1 MEATAGG
8 MGSPTCVP
16 RNAHFKVHARLGT
29 ERRYKEILEMIDW
42 MSYLS
47 VVSTLAFVVFFAVGP
62 GSIPWMITAELF
74 SQGPRPSAM
83 AIAVLVNWMANFVV
97 GIGFPSLKVPETK
110 NKTFEEILALFRHG
124 NGRNLRDSRLYGED
138 DPNPPNTEQNS
149 ISSDS
154 VQLQHSGPAAG
165 KREEKSSI

>member
-1 MEATAGG
+1 
-8 MGSPTCVP
+8 
-16 RNAHFKVHARLGT
+16 
-29 ERRYKEILEMIDW
+29 MIDW

-97 GIGFPSLKVPETK
+97 GIGFPSLKVGKLT
-110 NKTFEEILALFRHG
+110 AFRAAHCITLG
-124 NGRNLRDSRLYGED
+124 AIFLYKS
-138 DPNPPNTEQNS
+138 NNFFSIFPPT
-149 ISSDS
+149 DC
-154 VQLQHSGPAAG
+154 LG
-165 KREEKSSI
+165 KLYIPTV